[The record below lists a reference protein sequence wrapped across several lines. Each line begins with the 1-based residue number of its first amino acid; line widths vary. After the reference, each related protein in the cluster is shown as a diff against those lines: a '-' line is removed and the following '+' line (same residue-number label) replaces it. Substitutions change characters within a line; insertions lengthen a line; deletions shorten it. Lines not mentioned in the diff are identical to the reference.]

1 MEMNNDIFTPDLP
14 IPEPVEF
21 EDAPIPAPVE
31 EEKPAET
38 PPPRRR
44 RKADASVL
52 TIESGDEIETA
63 DAREAAAWHEI
74 HNAYRTR
81 RILSAPLGGH
91 RADRQRQDDCSR
103 GLQRLP
109 YRYPAQRNDG
119 CPQRCQ

>member
-44 RKADASVL
+44 RKADAPVL

-63 DAREAAAWHEI
+63 DAREAAFEEM
-74 HNAYRTR
+74 TTGV
-81 RILSAPLGGH
+81 PG
-91 RADRQRQDDCSR
+91 
-103 GLQRLP
+103 LP
-109 YRYPAQRNDG
+109 YITAST
-119 CPQRCQ
+119 

>member
-38 PPPRRR
+38 PPSRRR
-44 RKADASVL
+44 RKADAPVL

-63 DAREAAAWHEI
+63 DCPRSCCLARD
-74 HNAYRTR
+74 
-81 RILSAPLGGH
+81 P
-91 RADRQRQDDCSR
+91 
-103 GLQRLP
+103 QRLP
-109 YRYPAQRNDG
+109 HTAHPLRTAGRLLSRPTAAKRL
-119 CPQRCQ
+119 PLWTTTVSASSFLSKK